1 MRVASATDEPPNF
14 ITTLYAS
21 SALPGWVGA
30 AFGASFGASFSADGA
45 TEAEARTAQGTE
57 VQRRERRG
65 AIRAGDAG
73 AAARETFWLVTKGAP
88 CRATRR
94 VIRGMWADISDPT

>member
-30 AFGASFGASFSADGA
+30 AVGASFGADGA
-45 TEAEARTAQGTE
+45 TEAEARTAEGTE

-65 AIRAGDAG
+65 AIRAGNTG
-73 AAARETFWLVTKGAP
+73 AAARETFWLLTKGAP
-88 CRATRR
+88 CRATRQA
-94 VIRGMWADISDPT
+94 IGGMWADISDPT